1 MFHCSVF
8 CAELLCTKFLQQSPL
23 DIQQNQSKR
32 PTHWKNIMPK
42 WWKCIDCI
50 QRTTLLQGK
59 LFYLWHAHWKVFFR
73 FSLFTSRRW
82 LFFSK
87 PLKVGGVH
95 RPLGNSLSYWCLRYF
110 DHLVCAPPWEK
121 SCLMGRQHRVSL
133 LAITNLPSVT
143 PVIRNP
149 RASRAS
155 TVRYAS
161 LPQPLFALDSE
172 HTNNHKTI

>member
-8 CAELLCTKFLQQSPL
+8 CAELLCTKFLQKSPL

-50 QRTTLLQGK
+50 QRTTLFAGK
-59 LFYLWHAHWKVFFR
+59 IILPV
-73 FSLFTSRRW
+73 TCT
-82 LFFSK
+82 FFSK
-87 PLKVGGVH
+87 SLKVGGVH

-110 DHLVCAPPWEK
+110 DRLVCAPPWEK